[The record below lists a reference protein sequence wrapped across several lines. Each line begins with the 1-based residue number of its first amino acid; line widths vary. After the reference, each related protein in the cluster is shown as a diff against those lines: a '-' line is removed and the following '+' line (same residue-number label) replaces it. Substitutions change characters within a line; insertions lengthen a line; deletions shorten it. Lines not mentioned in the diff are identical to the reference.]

1 MSPRGC
7 AAADDDDA
15 RLRLTRDVRQGT
27 RTIRA
32 GAWATTYMEGG
43 AGWLPDGRERVWEA
57 KADDDAHVVALAAY
71 DDTAP
76 RFGVDTVRRSH
87 LRAGCARYAQA
98 GWLRGLGVG

>member
-43 AGWLPDGRERVWEA
+43 GGLVAGWERESLEA